1 VVERSS
7 KTGEAILGASPRFVE
22 LAIASRNMIA
32 HPGSSGTEP
41 GATYLA
47 VSYGLRWML
56 RHCLLVDLGLSEDR
70 AAELISACRQFGQE
84 VELIQRWTAGS

>member
-1 VVERSS
+1 V
-7 KTGEAILGASPRFVE
+7 K

-32 HPGSSGTEP
+32 HPGPSGTEP

-56 RHCLLVDLGLSEDR
+56 RHCLLVDLGLSEHR
-70 AAELISACRQFGQE
+70 AAELIRASGAVR
-84 VELIQRWTAGS
+84 